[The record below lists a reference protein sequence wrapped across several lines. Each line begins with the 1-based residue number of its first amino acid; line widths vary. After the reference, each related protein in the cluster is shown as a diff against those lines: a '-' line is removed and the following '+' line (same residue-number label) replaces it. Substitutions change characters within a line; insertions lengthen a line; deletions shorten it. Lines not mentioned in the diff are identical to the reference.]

1 MASSRQHT
9 TRTVNT
15 NPEALADNPAYQTDM
30 AATMAAVVPE
40 GYVEEQV
47 TFPPYWKPDVAKGWR
62 GTVIARDE
70 REVKF
75 PRYIIESAIT
85 IDCRTGKVTDGEI
98 VTVTPGMNFSISAYK
113 ALPLDRYFGLEVAVI
128 CTALRTGMAPTE
140 ESEGMPRDMWVWKML
155 VHPDVKKLLD
165 SRKKEDMAFLREAQR
180 IAGRKHLEEL
190 ARSQAEGRATRLSA
204 L

>member
-1 MASSRQHT
+1 MAQRHSR
-9 TRTVNT
+9 RTVDT
-15 NPEALADNPAYQTDM
+15 NIENPAYQEDL

-62 GTVIARDE
+62 GIVIARDE
-70 REVKF
+70 RDVKF
-75 PRYIIESAIT
+75 PRYIIESMVT

-128 CTALRTGMAPTE
+128 CKELRSGLPPTE
-140 ESEGMPRDMWVWKML
+140 ESDGMPRDMWVWQMF
-155 VHPDVKKLLD
+155 VSPEVKALLT
-165 SRKKEDMAFLREAQR
+165 SRRKEDMAYLKEAQR
-180 IAGRKHLEEL
+180 LAQRKHLEEL
-190 ARSQAEGRATRLSA
+190 ARSQAQGRASRLSA
-204 L
+204 V

>member
-1 MASSRQHT
+1 MASRHT

-15 NPEALADNPAYQTDM
+15 NPEALNENPAYQQDM
-30 AATMAAVVPE
+30 AATMQAIVPE

-62 GTVIARDE
+62 GIVIARDE

-75 PRYIIESAIT
+75 PRYIIESAVT
-85 IDCRTGKVTDGEI
+85 IDCRTGKVNDGEI

-128 CTALRTGMAPTE
+128 CTALRTGLPGTE
-140 ESEGMPRDMWVWKML
+140 ESEGMPRDMWVWKMMVSPQVKELL
-155 VHPDVKKLLD
+155 V
-165 SRKKEDMAFLREAQR
+165 SRRKEDMAFLKEAQR

-190 ARSQAEGRATRLSA
+190 ARSQAEGRASRLSA

>member
-1 MASSRQHT
+1 MASRHT

-15 NPEALADNPAYQTDM
+15 NPEALSENPAYQADM
-30 AATMAAVVPE
+30 AATISAVVPDD
-40 GYVEEQV
+40 YVEEQV

-62 GTVIARDE
+62 GVVIARDE
-70 REVKF
+70 REMNF
-75 PRYIIESAIT
+75 PRYIIESSLT
-85 IDCRTGKVTDGEI
+85 LDCRTGKVNDGEI
-98 VTVTPGMNFSISAYK
+98 VTVHPGMNFSISAYK

-128 CTALRTGMAPTE
+128 CTAQRTGLPPNE
-140 ESEGMPRDMWVWKML
+140 NSEGMPRDMWVWKMMVSPQVKELL
-155 VHPDVKKLLD
+155 V
-165 SRKKEDMAFLREAQR
+165 SRRKEDMAFLKEAQR